1 MGKQTYSHERLISR
15 LKNGLMGWPS
25 SITGR
30 TPLVLPMAM
39 QRAID
44 GLKQRRNKHLT
55 KKTDLFEMGQERI
68 AT

>member
-1 MGKQTYSHERLISR
+1 
-15 LKNGLMGWPS
+15 
-25 SITGR
+25 
-30 TPLVLPMAM
+30 MAM